1 MREEEFA
8 GVSFV
13 KRSLNL
19 SSSSGDSDTV
29 IAGCDGRGVV
39 DRDLLMTEELDS
51 KDAARAALGG
61 YKPDGC
67 TAGTGGGSTFDTT
80 AFDRE

>member
-1 MREEEFA
+1 MPFGGAEEEIV

-39 DRDLLMTEELDS
+39 DRDFVMIEELDS
-51 KDAARAALGG
+51 KDAARPALGG
-61 YKPDGC
+61 YRPDGC
-67 TAGTGGGSTFDTT
+67 IAGTGGG
-80 AFDRE
+80 